1 MNRASSGSV
10 HCTVGVSSEPSK
22 GVFRGGNF
30 LSLIIVGEVIW
41 WGLSRLTSLHA
52 RRRGARM
59 KMRKKRIKVVSAV
72 CRPKGVTAQR
82 LVLRALF

>member
-1 MNRASSGSV
+1 M
-10 HCTVGVSSEPSK
+10 
-22 GVFRGGNF
+22 GG
-30 LSLIIVGEVIW
+30 GERKT
-41 WGLSRLTSLHA
+41 GLSRLTSLHA

-59 KMRKKRIKVVSAV
+59 KMKKKKSRVISAV